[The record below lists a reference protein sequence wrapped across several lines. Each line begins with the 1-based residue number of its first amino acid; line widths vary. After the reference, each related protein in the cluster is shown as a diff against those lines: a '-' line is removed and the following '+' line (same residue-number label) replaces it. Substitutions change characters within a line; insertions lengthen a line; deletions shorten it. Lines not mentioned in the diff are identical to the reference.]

1 MDLIFLSQLNEVGK
15 TYYVILPSGS
25 AEPTISQIK
34 AGTNIANAAA
44 IKAGTLAID
53 DAALPYSQ
61 NITGLTLGTAY
72 VVYSISE
79 DAYGNI
85 QSAVNKIDVT
95 TSSVLVP
102 VLKTSKTTIDFSLVE
117 QNFNSTIQSYELQG
131 INLNGTVT
139 LTASGNF
146 TISKDQN
153 SAFQSSLLFTAAD
166 FSSGATADVYVKFS
180 PNATDAFTG
189 QITHASSGA
198 TTKIISLSGT
208 GINPY
213 IQDFNNA
220 NVLINSGWTE
230 YSVAGNTIK
239 WVSTTTRFNSSP
251 AAVQINGYGESGESK
266 DWLISPNLRLN
277 SFDNF
282 PLLSFYSR
290 KFFSGPALKLM
301 VSVDYDGK
309 SNPETATWIALEG
322 DFPTTTGT
330 FKQSRYIN
338 LESYKTDHTYL
349 AWVYETTAGGGTNTA
364 EWTVDDV
371 SITNTVSFLASIPD
385 LNFGEIEVN
394 ATSASQSFV
403 FTAGGYGDLTITA
416 PTDYQI
422 SLDDITFQSA
432 LTVLAADA
440 LVGKTIYA
448 RFFPS
453 TKALNISGTFTV
465 VGTGLN
471 HGIGSLNG
479 SSLLKTDTFDI
490 VTYNLE
496 FFGTDVKNTSN
507 VEFGPT
513 DDALQIDNVAK
524 VMNTLNADIYA
535 VQEVSDDSALET
547 LIQKISI
554 NGKTFDKVISPVW
567 SRSYQAPDPTFPP
580 QKLVVIYNTKTT
592 TVKKTRVMLS
602 QLYDDLRAG
611 TKTLPNYPDVAS
623 SFFSSGRLPYVV
635 DIETNINGVKKE
647 LKIINIHA
655 RANSGSDL
663 VKYNQRKYDVDVLKD
678 SLDAQY
684 PDANLIILGDY
695 NDDVDESVIAGKPS
709 TFQKIVEDVTRY
721 NPLTLDIS
729 KAGAYSYLSS
739 GGFLDH
745 IIISNEL
752 TADYVPNSIKVYDPR
767 LDVPNYVNTT
777 SDHGPVIARF
787 ELKAAVNLATNEFI
801 MKNGL
806 SVVSYPNPTSESF
819 NVTISSVDTV
829 DLELNIYDMLGRVM
843 GDAVKLKG
851 LTGENTLKINSTK
864 LPVGIYIYTISKGNK
879 IVFKDKIIKN

>member
-1 MDLIFLSQLNEVGK
+1 
-15 TYYVILPSGS
+15 
-25 AEPTISQIK
+25 
-34 AGTNIANAAA
+34 
-44 IKAGTLAID
+44 
-53 DAALPYSQ
+53 
-61 NITGLTLGTAY
+61 
-72 VVYSISE
+72 
-79 DAYGNI
+79 
-85 QSAVNKIDVT
+85 
-95 TSSVLVP
+95 
-102 VLKTSKTTIDFSLVE
+102 
-117 QNFNSTIQSYELQG
+117 
-131 INLNGTVT
+131 
-139 LTASGNF
+139 
-146 TISKDQN
+146 
-153 SAFQSSLLFTAAD
+153 
-166 FSSGATADVYVKFS
+166 
-180 PNATDAFTG
+180 
-189 QITHASSGA
+189 
-198 TTKIISLSGT
+198 
-208 GINPY
+208 
-213 IQDFNNA
+213 
-220 NVLINSGWTE
+220 
-230 YSVAGNTIK
+230 
-239 WVSTTTRFNSSP
+239 
-251 AAVQINGYGESGESK
+251 
-266 DWLISPNLRLN
+266 
-277 SFDNF
+277 
-282 PLLSFYSR
+282 
-290 KFFSGPALKLM
+290 
-301 VSVDYDGK
+301 
-309 SNPETATWIALEG
+309 
-322 DFPTTTGT
+322 
-330 FKQSRYIN
+330 
-338 LESYKTDHTYL
+338 
-349 AWVYETTAGGGTNTA
+349 
-364 EWTVDDV
+364 
-371 SITNTVSFLASIPD
+371 
-385 LNFGEIEVN
+385 
-394 ATSASQSFV
+394 
-403 FTAGGYGDLTITA
+403 
-416 PTDYQI
+416 
-422 SLDDITFQSA
+422 
-432 LTVLAADA
+432 
-440 LVGKTIYA
+440 
-448 RFFPS
+448 
-453 TKALNISGTFTV
+453 
-465 VGTGLN
+465 
-471 HGIGSLNG
+471 
-479 SSLLKTDTFDI
+479 
-490 VTYNLE
+490 
-496 FFGTDVKNTSN
+496 
-507 VEFGPT
+507 
-513 DDALQIDNVAK
+513 
-524 VMNTLNADIYA
+524 MNTLNADVYA

-655 RANSGSDL
+655 RANSGTDI

-729 KAGAYSYLSS
+729 KAGAFSYLSS

-851 LTGENTLKINSTK
+851 LTGENTIKINSTK
-864 LPVGIYIYTISKGNK
+864 LPVGIYIYTISKDNK